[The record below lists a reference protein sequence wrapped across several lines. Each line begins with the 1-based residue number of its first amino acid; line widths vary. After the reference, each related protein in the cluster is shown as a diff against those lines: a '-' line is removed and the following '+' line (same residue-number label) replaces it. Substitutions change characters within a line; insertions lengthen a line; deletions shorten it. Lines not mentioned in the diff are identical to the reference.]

1 MKGRCST
8 YLRYKYS
15 RYLFMKYLYSRE
27 IIDTFGVSFANNVA
41 MFVRKHIL
49 PHEKTF
55 LYCLRKNI
63 RHYGEY
69 SNTPLEG
76 TNFGLKHSS
85 IATHPGLSMD
95 NSMIILSQLSEKH
108 VTKVNSTVIRQNK
121 KHCVNYKE
129 KVHDKMTIMGSS
141 MLANTI
147 SVIDRYKCIR
157 IDLNSWKV
165 RK

>member
-1 MKGRCST
+1 M
-8 YLRYKYS
+8 
-15 RYLFMKYLYSRE
+15 MYLYSRE

-41 MFVRKHIL
+41 MFPRKHIL

-55 LYCLRKNI
+55 LYCLRNNI

-95 NSMIILSQLSEKH
+95 NSKIILSQLSKKH

-121 KHCVNYKE
+121 KNIVSIIK
-129 KVHDKMTIMGSS
+129 
-141 MLANTI
+141 
-147 SVIDRYKCIR
+147 
-157 IDLNSWKV
+157 
-165 RK
+165 RKYMVK